1 MLPPYFGDPK
11 LASDVSKPFGYAF
24 FAASG
29 NLICSPP
36 DSTMNLASTVQLRRR
51 QQSAQSVQLRT
62 SICWQLHGCM
72 HSQVPSSAALP
83 QRP

>member
-11 LASDVSKPFGYAF
+11 FASDVSKPFGNSL

-36 DSTMNLASTVQLRRR
+36 CSTMNLACAGQLSRR
-51 QQSAQSVQLRT
+51 QQSAQSAHRLI
-62 SICWQLHGCM
+62 SI
-72 HSQVPSSAALP
+72 SSVN
-83 QRP
+83 